1 MPTYLVLLNCSVVL
15 EIQVPLT
22 NSKLYFTF
30 ILHNKVSILKIEGRD
45 MKNLLLVITLLF
57 TTALMAESMGK
68 MELIKQAQKEV
79 GEISPKKLKSLLDED
94 EDIIVLDVRESEQR
108 AEGGIPSNAMNKEQ
122 FISITRGNLEW
133 KVNKLIQDKEVI
145 IVTYCRNGGR
155 GALSAQVLRKMG
167 YENATTL
174 KGGLKGWA
182 KAGYP
187 VRTGLGD
194 VTLNQEK

>member
-1 MPTYLVLLNCSVVL
+1 M
-15 EIQVPLT
+15 
-22 NSKLYFTF
+22 K
-30 ILHNKVSILKIEGRD
+30 KI
-45 MKNLLLVITLLF
+45 LLVIALLF
-57 TTALMAESMGK
+57 ATTLMAESMGK

-79 GEISPKKLKSLLDED
+79 GEISAKKLKSLLDED

-108 AEGGIPSNAMNKEQ
+108 AEGSIPFSEMNQEQ

-133 KVNKLIQDKEVI
+133 KVNKLIQDKEVM

-155 GALSAQVLRKMG
+155 GALAAQVLKKMG

-187 VRTGLGD
+187 VKTGLGN
-194 VTLNQEK
+194 VTLNQGK